1 MTKKKHTTIQL
12 DAKFA
17 HTFLLV
23 SLLGLGILVAW
34 MFKPFLID
42 IILAGVLASF
52 FYPVYKKVLE
62 YVNNVPL
69 SAFITLLIIGGLIFV
84 PLVQFGIFMVNQAI
98 LAYNDLVPFIQNRV
112 IIDQAV
118 GEINRF
124 IAFAGI
130 TPEQVQTILQDF
142 AGAVNG
148 YLINISTL
156 LVKGT
161 TQFLLSTVIIGLTVF
176 YLFIDGKKL
185 LRKFMN
191 LTPLPN
197 KYDAQL
203 FQTFRNMSYS
213 TIVST
218 LMVAVFQG
226 LLGGISFA
234 IVGLPAFFPG
244 IIMALLSILPY
255 IGPPLIMVPAAAWL
269 FVTGQYW
276 QGIIITLLALIVSNG
291 DNILRAYLIKGKSQV
306 HEIFIFFSL
315 LGGLILFGFW
325 GIIIGPL
332 ILALLFTVID
342 IYEKEF
348 AGQLEIEK

>member
-1 MTKKKHTTIQL
+1 
-12 DAKFA
+12 
-17 HTFLLV
+17 
-23 SLLGLGILVAW
+23 
-34 MFKPFLID
+34 
-42 IILAGVLASF
+42 
-52 FYPVYKKVLE
+52 
-62 YVNNVPL
+62 
-69 SAFITLLIIGGLIFV
+69 
-84 PLVQFGIFMVNQAI
+84 MVNQAI